1 MKVAR
6 TAWYKHPCGHTYSSI
21 AMLNP
26 ITNLQ
31 GRQMR
36 GVGSLFQEALYTLFQ
51 LLLLLL
57 LLLGIGG
64 VTYSAVHT
72 DGWLLGMLKRAWHH
86 DPVYAFLGVCAVLV
100 GIGWAKGF
108 LEQRL
113 DKIDYLGDILIYAW
127 LVLGAY
133 YGTRLILTGGL

>member
-1 MKVAR
+1 
-6 TAWYKHPCGHTYSSI
+6 
-21 AMLNP
+21 MLNP

-36 GVGSLFQEALYTLFQ
+36 SVGSLFHEALYTLFQ

-72 DGWLLGMLKRAWHH
+72 DGWLLGMLKRAWHR
-86 DPVYAFLGVCAVLV
+86 DPVYAFLGVCAVLCV
-100 GIGWAKGF
+100 AGWAKGF
-108 LEQRL
+108 LERRL
-113 DKIDYLGDILIYAW
+113 EKFDHIGDVLIYAW